1 MILSRCPPWTK
12 PAKAGPLGYIIKT
25 YTYSNTPAQQA
36 IRSRFANAAA
46 GTRGHTGKL
55 MYKGRSMPR
64 PAVEIA
70 RAMGGRVTARA
81 RAPTRGEEYY

>member
-1 MILSRCPPWTK
+1 LILSRTVAWTE
-12 PAKAGPLGYIIKT
+12 PRKAGPLGYIIKT

-55 MYKGRSMPR
+55 QYRGRSMPR

-70 RAMGGRVTARA
+70 RAMGGRVTAGA
-81 RAPTRGEEYY
+81 GGGAYY